1 VDEKEDFEMD
11 IDIADA
17 DTGSNLEVLTKMRLR
32 SRLRAYRKCLQSMQ
46 NMNPDPV
53 AAVVAG
59 HHNVIQQP
67 KPAQS
72 VSHVIVDDQALWKVG
87 DHATVEYWI
96 RAGPSTCR
104 HRDGVYEKSVRKP
117 EKGSAPTS

>member
-1 VDEKEDFEMD
+1 MDEKEDFEMD

-17 DTGSNLEVLTKMRLR
+17 GSNLEVLTKNETEITP
-32 SRLRAYRKCLQSMQ
+32 SSSSQVFAV
-46 NMNPDPV
+46 NAEHEPDPV

-59 HHNVIQQP
+59 HHDVIQQP

-72 VSHVIVDDQALWKVG
+72 VSHVIVDDPALWKVG
-87 DHATVEYWI
+87 DHATVEYWT
-96 RAGPSTCR
+96 RAGPRTCR